1 MRTALAALALCLAG
15 SGALRAQEEVP
26 FVTTPDN
33 VTLSMLQLAQVGPK
47 DFVLDLGSGDGRIV
61 ILAAKRFGARGL
73 GVEIVPELVQ
83 RSRRN
88 AARAGVAERAKF
100 LEQDLFKTDLSVA
113 TVITMYLLPEVNLQL
128 RPALLA
134 LQPGTRI
141 VSHDW
146 DLGDWKSDR
155 AITVD
160 APDKTVGLA
169 SSAVCVCGWCRLT
182 WKACGAAPAPKH
194 GTRLRL
200 AQRFQDFVGTFT
212 MDGISQ
218 ELAGRI
224 DGARLRA
231 ASNFEAAVDGARL
244 HIDTSLVSCRRCFR
258 ALASNAVPLEGAASA
273 RARVAQGALTHSAC
287 KLAQAGLR
295 AKLHPRR
302 ASLVAVGC
310 GKQLGLRSAGP
321 CCGTPSPCAHLLSL
335 SVGSSLVA
343 EHAVPAARAR
353 ATAR

>member
-1 MRTALAALALCLAG
+1 MRAALAALALCLVG
-15 SGALRAQEEVP
+15 PGALRAQEEVP

-160 APDKTVGLA
+160 APDKTVGLSKLSRLRLWVVPA
-169 SSAVCVCGWCRLT
+169 QVEGLWCGT
-182 WKACGAAPAPKH
+182 GPQHGA
-194 GTRLRL
+194 RLRL

-212 MDGISQ
+212 VDGNSQ

-224 DGARLRA
+224 DGALLRA

-244 HIDTSLVSCRRCFR
+244 HIDQPG
-258 ALASNAVPLEGAASA
+258 ALPAVL
-273 RARVAQGALTHSAC
+273 QGADFE
-287 KLAQAGLR
+287 R
-295 AKLHPRR
+295 
-302 ASLVAVGC
+302 
-310 GKQLGLRSAGP
+310 
-321 CCGTPSPCAHLLSL
+321 CA
-335 SVGSSLVA
+335 A
-343 EHAVPAARAR
+343 
-353 ATAR
+353 